1 MGRVLFTPSPVR
13 AMVGCPSRGATMID
27 DRFQQIERLIEE
39 AGGCFDPASGVF
51 DAIGDD
57 EQDVA

>member
-1 MGRVLFTPSPVR
+1 
-13 AMVGCPSRGATMID
+13 MID